1 MAPSAAGRRGDCA
14 PRGPCG
20 ACRCGEAASVPA
32 LAKPRRPNAAKPASA
47 DGELCIVLANDRLQR
62 RLNHTFRGADKST
75 NVLSFEDGERG
86 PGDVVLAL
94 ETIARE
100 AKAQGKSLADH
111 LAHLVVHGVL
121 HLMGYDHEKESGAR
135 AHGTARGKDPGRPC
149 HCRSLSGASGKTAA
163 AGMSENDNDDS
174 GPAGRLRSWLKLKR
188 KDRKREE
195 ALRDVIEEIIEE
207 AGAEG
212 EAPKNE
218 EPMTAGE
225 RGLLL
230 NIIRLRDLTA
240 RDVKVPRAD
249 IIAVAENIGFD
260 ELLAELN
267 AHGHSRLPVYRES
280 LDDVIGFIH
289 IKDLIAAR
297 LGGRP
302 FDLKSILR
310 QVLFVAPSMRV
321 LDLLLQMRLSRQH
334 LALVIDEFGGTDGL
348 ITIEDLVEQI
358 VGEIEDE
365 HDIAEGPKLS
375 AAPRRLAD
383 RRCQGDDRGIRGS
396 RRPGADRGGARSRYR
411 HIGRA

>member
-1 MAPSAAGRRGDCA
+1 MSETD
-14 PRGPCG
+14 
-20 ACRCGEAASVPA
+20 
-32 LAKPRRPNAAKPASA
+32 N
-47 DGELCIVLANDRLQR
+47 
-62 RLNHTFRGADKST
+62 
-75 NVLSFEDGERG
+75 EDG
-86 PGDVVLAL
+86 
-94 ETIARE
+94 
-100 AKAQGKSLADH
+100 
-111 LAHLVVHGVL
+111 
-121 HLMGYDHEKESGAR
+121 
-135 AHGTARGKDPGRPC
+135 
-149 HCRSLSGASGKTAA
+149 
-163 AGMSENDNDDS
+163 
-174 GPAGRLRSWLKLKR
+174 GPAGRLRSWLKLRR

-195 ALRDVIEEIIEE
+195 ALRDVLEEIIEE
-207 AGAEG
+207 AEAEG
-212 EAPKNE
+212 ETPANE
-218 EPMTAGE
+218 EPINAGE
-225 RGLLL
+225 RILLG
-230 NIIRLRDLTA
+230 NIIRLRDVTA

-249 IIAVAENIGFD
+249 IIAVDETIGFD

-365 HDIAEGPKLS
+365 HDIAVGPKLLPRPDGTLIADARATIEEFEERVGPVLTEEEREADIDTLGGLVAHLAGRVPS
-375 AAPRRLAD
+375 RGELVAHPSGITFEVIDADPRRL
-383 RRCQGDDRGIRGS
+383 RRLRL
-396 RRPGADRGGARSRYR
+396 R
-411 HIGRA
+411 HLPAKPELLPE

>member
-1 MAPSAAGRRGDCA
+1 
-14 PRGPCG
+14 
-20 ACRCGEAASVPA
+20 
-32 LAKPRRPNAAKPASA
+32 
-47 DGELCIVLANDRLQR
+47 
-62 RLNHTFRGADKST
+62 
-75 NVLSFEDGERG
+75 
-86 PGDVVLAL
+86 
-94 ETIARE
+94 
-100 AKAQGKSLADH
+100 
-111 LAHLVVHGVL
+111 
-121 HLMGYDHEKESGAR
+121 
-135 AHGTARGKDPGRPC
+135 
-149 HCRSLSGASGKTAA
+149 
-163 AGMSENDNDDS
+163 MSETDNDDS
-174 GPAGRLRSWLKLKR
+174 GPAGRLRNWLKLKR

-348 ITIEDLVEQI
+348 VTI
-358 VGEIEDE
+358 
-365 HDIAEGPKLS
+365 
-375 AAPRRLAD
+375 
-383 RRCQGDDRGIRGS
+383 
-396 RRPGADRGGARSRYR
+396 
-411 HIGRA
+411 